1 MLFKVMNWLK
11 DSLSIGWQSF
21 LFLTEHS
28 NSEDFWKRKI
38 KQEIVTCLVILKIPE
53 GTEYF
58 LWGFCSLSLLLQK
71 QNRKKKKSGM
81 RDQLNIRRS
90 IKNYSEKCFLFTNL
104 FWTIWLLVPLKNN
117 VIDSFSIYLEA

>member
-1 MLFKVMNWLK
+1 
-11 DSLSIGWQSF
+11 
-21 LFLTEHS
+21 
-28 NSEDFWKRKI
+28 
-38 KQEIVTCLVILKIPE
+38 
-53 GTEYF
+53 
-58 LWGFCSLSLLLQK
+58 
-71 QNRKKKKSGM
+71 M